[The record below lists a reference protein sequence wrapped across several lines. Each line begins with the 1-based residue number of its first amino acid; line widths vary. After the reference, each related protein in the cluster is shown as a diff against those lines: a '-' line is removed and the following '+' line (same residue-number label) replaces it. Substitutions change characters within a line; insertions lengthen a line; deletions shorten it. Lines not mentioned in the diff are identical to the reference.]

1 MSNTKE
7 ENPKNTYKPK
17 NSRNYWL
24 RVKINGVTHRETL
37 HTTSKRVAARKA
49 KSRITELRQQDEAGE
64 LDWTFAAG
72 FTEFY
77 DMLDLDSSSWG
88 ADTRKRYQCSLR
100 QILRVIADI
109 CEDDGRKAMDLMA
122 AEVTVATVSE
132 FVIRRKKEKVSIS
145 TVNRDLTAFV
155 LLMNAIKN
163 SGWIEANPVRLYE
176 KQGMKEVL
184 PDIVLPTEQ
193 GIQKLSARAPGTLQ
207 YFPNFLNATGGRV
220 TEMAML
226 QWSDISGMGN
236 PVEGN
241 VQAVLRNTKGG
252 KVRTIGLRQ
261 EAIDILMK
269 IPRSNASPYVF
280 WNTTEHGYYKDS
292 SNLFWEYGQETGF
305 GARLHDLRHKFAIE
319 RLKEGWSIYKVQ
331 KYIGHGSLLTTER
344 YYLRYLTQEEIARVK
359 ADGDNG
365 FR

>member
-1 MSNTKE
+1 
-7 ENPKNTYKPK
+7 
-17 NSRNYWL
+17 
-24 RVKINGVTHRETL
+24 
-37 HTTSKRVAARKA
+37 
-49 KSRITELRQQDEAGE
+49 
-64 LDWTFAAG
+64 LDWSFGAG
-72 FTEFY
+72 LAKFY
-77 DMLDLDSSSWG
+77 DVLGLESSSWG
-88 ADTRKRYQCSLR
+88 AETRKRYRCSLR
-100 QILRVIADI
+100 QILGVIDGY
-109 CEDDGRKAMDLMA
+109 CEDIGCNIEDLMA
-122 AEVTVATVSE
+122 AEITTAVVSE
-132 FVIRRKKEKVSIS
+132 FVSRRRAKGVTVSTI
-145 TVNRDLTAFV
+145 NRDLTAFTN
-155 LLMNAIKN
+155 LMKSIKN
-163 SGWIEANPVRLYE
+163 DGWIDVNPVQLYE

-193 GIQKLSARAPGTLQ
+193 GIQKLSARAPGTLHF
-207 YFPNFLNATGGRV
+207 FPNFLDATGGRV

-226 QWSDISGMGN
+226 QWPDISGIET
-236 PVEGN
+236 PIEGN
-241 VQAVLRNTKGG
+241 VQAILRNTKGG
-252 KVRTIGLRQ
+252 KVRTIDLRQ

-280 WNTTEHGYYKDS
+280 WNSTDHGFYKDP

-344 YYLRYLTQEEIARVK
+344 YYLRYLTQEEISRVQ